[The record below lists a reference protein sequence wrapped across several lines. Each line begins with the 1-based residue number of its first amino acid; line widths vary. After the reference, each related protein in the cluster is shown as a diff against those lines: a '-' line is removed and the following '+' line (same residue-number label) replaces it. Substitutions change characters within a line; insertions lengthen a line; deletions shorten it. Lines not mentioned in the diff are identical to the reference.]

1 MERKI
6 DMYLFHLTQ
15 NLQHQILEDCN
26 ELNTYITIPREINN
40 K

>member
-6 DMYLFHLTQ
+6 DMCLFHLTQ
-15 NLQHQILEDCN
+15 SLQYQILEDCN
-26 ELNTYITIPREINN
+26 ELNTYIIILREIY